1 MKSIIPNVSLGSYG
15 YEGTV
20 KIEAWNKL
28 SSHRFRLTINTE
40 TINNVHKTAYNWLID
55 HQNEMKKLILKQLF
69 DMYPEIQDDYG
80 WDLNEEER
88 AKYLP
93 DVNSSNQLFDLIELC
108 NIHIHDVSNDGM
120 AYVGYELACTW
131 EEEHGLGVMTHKNR
145 IVAIGGA
152 DTSIL
157 SWIAEHDK
165 VEK

>member
-1 MKSIIPNVSLGSYG
+1 
-15 YEGTV
+15 
-20 KIEAWNKL
+20 
-28 SSHRFRLTINTE
+28 
-40 TINNVHKTAYNWLID
+40 
-55 HQNEMKKLILKQLF
+55 MKKLILKKLF
-69 DMYPEIQDDYG
+69 DLYPEIQDDYG

-93 DVNSSNQLFDLIELC
+93 DINSSGQLFDLIELC

-157 SWIAEHDK
+157 SWIPISSDGSGNHIGIDLDPDK
-165 VEK
+165 EGKVGQVINFGADEEVKYVIAYQLKDFLIHITNTLKEAFLLEGCSGI